1 MIYLFFAR
9 REVKSLRITQFSN
22 YAIRVLMYSALK
34 GPRASA
40 VPEIAKAYGA
50 SYNHMK
56 KVAAELCRLGY
67 LETVRGRIG
76 GVRLTKD
83 PTEIRIGDVIR
94 GTEGEV
100 VLVECFDPPTNTS
113 LLIPVC
119 ELKGALHEALAAFF
133 EGSMTT
139 HSMIQSGPRTVF
151 RGSWGSTSGR
161 RVYVRAADG
170 ERKSALR

>member
-1 MIYLFFAR
+1 MYLFVASW
-9 REVKSLRITQFSN
+9 EVNPLRMTQFSN

-34 GPRASA
+34 GRTPSA

-67 LETVRGRIG
+67 LETVRGCIG

-83 PTEIRIGDVIR
+83 PTEIRIGEVIR

-100 VLVECFDPPTNTS
+100 VLVECFDPPTNTCP
-113 LLIPVC
+113 LIPVC
-119 ELKGALHEALAAFF
+119 RLKGAFHEAVAAFF
-133 EGSMTT
+133 EVLDEYTLDDLIRASNR
-139 HSMIQSGPRTVF
+139 IPRLLGINE
-151 RGSWGSTSGR
+151 RAAREPKGR
-161 RVYVRAADG
+161 RSRRVA
-170 ERKSALR
+170 SALR

>member
-1 MIYLFFAR
+1 M
-9 REVKSLRITQFSN
+9 TQFSN
-22 YAIRVLMYSALK
+22 YAIRVLMYSAIK
-34 GPRASA
+34 GRTPSA

-83 PTEIRIGDVIR
+83 PAEIRIGDVIR

-100 VLVECFDPPTNTS
+100 VLVECFDPVTNTCP
-113 LLIPVC
+113 LIPVC
-119 ELKGALHEALAAFF
+119 QLKSALHEALAAFF
-133 EGSMTT
+133 EVLDEYTLDDLIRDSNR
-139 HSMIQSGPRTVF
+139 IPRLLGLNERAA
-151 RGSWGSTSGR
+151 RGLKSGR
-161 RVYVRAADG
+161 SRRGAGATVT
-170 ERKSALR
+170 